1 MQIERSIAFH
11 LGELKRGFESG
22 QLHEDEC
29 ENADETHFVFNMD
42 NGKTLAFIGDKEVKY
57 ADVVSGGEPITM
69 MVRITGG
76 KNSMICPPMLI
87 FKNQN
92 RSYPIRGVA
101 DNVPGVCYRSSPRG
115 WMDYST

>member
-1 MQIERSIAFH
+1 MRM
-11 LGELKRGFESG
+11 LMKL
-22 QLHEDEC
+22 
-29 ENADETHFVFNMD
+29 TFVFNMD